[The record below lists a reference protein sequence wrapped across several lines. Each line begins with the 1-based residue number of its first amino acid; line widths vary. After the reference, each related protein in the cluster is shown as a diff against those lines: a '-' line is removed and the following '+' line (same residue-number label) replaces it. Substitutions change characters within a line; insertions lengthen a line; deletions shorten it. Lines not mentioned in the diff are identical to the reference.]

1 MTRPRLVPWI
11 PLPSLLVL
19 LAVAA
24 PHRSAAYEVVTVT
37 DGGTIKGKVVYQG
50 TVPMKKIVPTKDRAT
65 CGDVREEPEVLV
77 GPDKGVK
84 DAVVYLKGVQKG
96 KALEKP
102 AKKPEI
108 NNLKCEF
115 VPHVQAFPVGTI
127 VVVNSD
133 PVMHNTHAFHGK
145 ATVFNLA
152 LPVKGQRVERP
163 LTKPGMVRIECDT
176 HGWMLA
182 WVYAADNPYYAV
194 TQKDGTFT
202 IDGVPPGSY
211 TLVAWQEHT
220 GESELPVTVKAKETS
235 EVPIEL
241 KKK

>member
-1 MTRPRLVPWI
+1 MNFHARVSCCL
-11 PLPSLLVL
+11 L
-19 LAVAA
+19 LAAA
-24 PHRSAAYEVVTVT
+24 TAPLDAAAYEAVTVT
-37 DGGTIKGKVVYQG
+37 DGGTVKGKVVYQG
-50 TVPMKKIVPTKDRAT
+50 SVPTRKVVPTKDRAT
-65 CGDVREEPEVLV
+65 CGDVREEPEVVV
-77 GPDKGVK
+77 GADKGVQ
-84 DAVVYLKGVQKG
+84 DAVVYLKGVAKG

-102 AKKPEI
+102 TKKPEI
-108 NNLKCEF
+108 VNKGCVF
-115 VPHVQAFPVGTI
+115 VPRVQAFPVGTV

-145 ATVFNLA
+145 QTVFNLA

-163 LTKPGMVRIECDT
+163 LTKPGIVRVECDT

-202 IDGVPPGSY
+202 IPDVPPGSY
-211 TLVAWQEHT
+211 TLVAWHEFT
-220 GESELPVTVKAKETS
+220 GEQALPVTVKPKEAL

>member
-1 MTRPRLVPWI
+1 MNFHARVSCCL
-11 PLPSLLVL
+11 L
-19 LAVAA
+19 LAAA
-24 PHRSAAYEVVTVT
+24 SVPLDAAAYEAVTVT
-37 DGGTIKGKVVYQG
+37 DGGTLKGKVVYQG
-50 TVPMKKIVPTKDRAT
+50 SVPTRKVVPTKDRAT
-65 CGDVREEPEVLV
+65 CGEVREEPEIVV
-77 GPDKGVK
+77 GADKGVQ
-84 DAVVYLKGVQKG
+84 DAVVYLKGVAKG

-108 NNLKCEF
+108 VNKGCVF
-115 VPHVQAFPVGTI
+115 VPRVQAFPVGTV

-145 ATVFNLA
+145 QTVFNLA

-163 LTKPGMVRIECDT
+163 LTRPGIVRVECDT

-202 IDGVPPGSY
+202 IPDVPPGSY
-211 TLVAWQEHT
+211 TLVAWHEFT
-220 GESELPVTVKAKETS
+220 GEQELPVTVKPKEAQG
-235 EVPIEL
+235 VPIEL